1 MATIYSES
9 DIDPGIVQGR
19 TVAVIGYGN
28 QGRAQALNLRDRRVT
43 VAVGQRKSGAGWES
57 AVEDGFAPVPIAD
70 AAKLGGIVMLTLP
83 DESMADIYDEHVA
96 PAMRPGKTLLVC
108 HGYAL
113 HFGLLKPRDDI
124 DVALAAPKGSGAT
137 LRKEVSEGRSLTGL
151 VAVHQ
156 DETGSAHATALSYLL
171 AIGCGKTVIETT
183 VEEECV
189 TDLFGEQA
197 VLCGGIPELI
207 KAAFEVLVEAG
218 YSPQSAYIE
227 CLHEAKLITDLLYQ
241 RGLSG
246 MREATSDTAEW
257 GGYQAGT
264 RLIDETVRERMR
276 AVLQEIRSGR
286 FATGWNE
293 ESSSGK
299 KELLRLR
306 NEESRH
312 PVEDVGRKLRKLMP
326 DVDDAGR

>member
-43 VAVGQRKSGAGWES
+43 VAVGQRKSGAGWKS
-57 AVEDGFAPVPIAD
+57 ALEDGFAPVPIAD

-96 PAMRPGKTLLVC
+96 LAMRPGKTLLVC

-124 DVALAAPKGSGAT
+124 DVALAAPKGSGQT
-137 LRKEVSEGRSLTGL
+137 LRKEVSEGRSLAGL
-151 VAVHQ
+151 VAVFQ
-156 DETGSAHATALSYLL
+156 DATGSALATALSY
-171 AIGCGKTVIETT
+171 AWGIGCGKTVIGTT

-189 TDLFGEQA
+189 SDLFGEQA

-207 KAAFEVLVEAG
+207 KAAYEVLVEAG
-218 YSPQSAYIE
+218 YSPESAYIE
-227 CLHEAKLITDLLYQ
+227 CLHEAKLITDLLYE

-246 MREATSDTAEW
+246 MREAISDTAEW

-264 RLIDETVRERMR
+264 RLIDESVRHRMR
-276 AVLQEIRSGR
+276 ALLSDIRSGK
-286 FATGWNE
+286 FAE
-293 ESSSGK
+293 EWAAEYRAGK
-299 KELLRLR
+299 PRLR
-306 NEESRH
+306 DLRTREAEH
-312 PVEDVGRKLRKLMP
+312 PIEKVGKRLRRRMP
-326 DVDDAGR
+326 NMDGK

>member
-1 MATIYSES
+1 MATIYSEA

-28 QGRAQALNLRDRRVT
+28 QGRAQALNLRDSG
-43 VAVGQRKSGAGWES
+43 VAVRVGQRTGGPGWDS
-57 AVEDGFAPVPIAD
+57 STADGLAPVTIAD
-70 AAKLGGIVMLTLP
+70 AAELGEIVMLTLP
-83 DESMADIYDEHVA
+83 DESMADIYEEHVA
-96 PAMRPGKTLLVC
+96 PAMKPGKTLLVC

-113 HFGLLKPRDDI
+113 HFGFLKPRGDM

-156 DETGSAHATALSYLL
+156 DATGSAQATALSYLS
-171 AIGCGKTVIETT
+171 AIGCGTTVIGTT

-207 KAAFEVLVEAG
+207 KAAYEVLVEAG
-218 YSPQSAYIE
+218 YSPESAYIE
-227 CLHEAKLITDLLYQ
+227 CLHEAKLITDLLYE

-246 MREATSDTAEW
+246 MREAISDTAEW

-264 RLIDETVRERMR
+264 LLIDETVRERMR

-286 FATGWNE
+286 FAAGWNE
-293 ESSSGK
+293 ESGSGK

-306 NEESRH
+306 DEESKH
-312 PVEDVGRKLRKLMP
+312 AVEDVGRKLRKLMP
-326 DVDDAGR
+326 DVDDPGR

>member
-1 MATIYSES
+1 MATIYTKA

-19 TVAVIGYGN
+19 KVAVIGYGN
-28 QGRAQALNLRDRRVT
+28 QGRAQTLNLRDSGVK
-43 VAVGQRKSGAGWES
+43 VVVGQRTGGPGWDS
-57 AVEDGFAPVPIAD
+57 AMADGLAPVSMSD
-70 AAKLGGIVMLTLP
+70 AADQGEIVMLALP

-96 PAMRPGKTLLVC
+96 PAMKPGKTLLVC

-113 HFGLLKPRDDI
+113 HFGFLKPRDDI

-156 DETGSAHATALSYLL
+156 DATGSAQATALSYLS
-171 AIGCGKTVIETT
+171 AIGCGKTVIGTT

-197 VLCGGIPELI
+197 VLCGGIPDLI
-207 KAAFEVLVEAG
+207 KAAYDTLVEAG
-218 YSPQSAYIE
+218 YSPESAYIE
-227 CLHEAKLITDLLYQ
+227 CLHEAKLITDLLYE

-246 MREATSDTAEW
+246 MREAISDTAEW

-264 RLIDETVRERMR
+264 RLIDETVRKRMS
-276 AVLQEIRSGR
+276 ALLLDIRSGK
-286 FATGWNE
+286 FAKGWDQ

-306 NEESRH
+306 HEESRH
-312 PVEDVGRKLRKLMP
+312 PVEDVGRRLRKLMP
-326 DVDDAGR
+326 DVEDGGS